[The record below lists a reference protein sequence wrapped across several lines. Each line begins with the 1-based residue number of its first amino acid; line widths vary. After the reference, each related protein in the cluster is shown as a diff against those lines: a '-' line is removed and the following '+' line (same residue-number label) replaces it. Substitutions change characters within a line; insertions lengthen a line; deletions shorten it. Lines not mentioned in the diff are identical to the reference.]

1 MNRRQYMQMLKTN
14 GSTDK
19 ERHVNKAIHD
29 MNLFTPS
36 SPSYKDVLIDSI
48 PRKVNI
54 ISSTVTNQ
62 KIFHTVPGEDFTIGS
77 IMEWS
82 NSHWLIT
89 ERDADDEI
97 TVRGK
102 IQICQKEIKWQDDLT
117 GDIVARWATVEKP
130 YYSNLKENNYI
141 AYSTREFR
149 IQMPFDEYSSRLNID
164 KRLMLEI
171 VNNEPKTYRIT
182 SVDQMTGR
190 IDYNNAQIGF
200 LSFNVEQDLYNPETD
215 NEELMI
221 CDYFIPKK
229 QDDGENLVI
238 TFNGSNQINS
248 GGLGKTFYA
257 ELGEFDTS
265 ETQWELILE
274 QDVNSVNF
282 ENGLKT
288 KTGSKC
294 KVICENNDSLIGT
307 TIELK
312 AKLNEKE
319 SSVIL
324 EVV

>member
-1 MNRRQYMQMLKTN
+1 MNRRQYIQMLKTN

-29 MNLFTPS
+29 MNLLAPS
-36 SPSYKDVLIDSI
+36 NPSYKDVLIDSI

-274 QDVNSVNF
+274 QGVNSVNF

-288 KTGSKC
+288 ETGSKC